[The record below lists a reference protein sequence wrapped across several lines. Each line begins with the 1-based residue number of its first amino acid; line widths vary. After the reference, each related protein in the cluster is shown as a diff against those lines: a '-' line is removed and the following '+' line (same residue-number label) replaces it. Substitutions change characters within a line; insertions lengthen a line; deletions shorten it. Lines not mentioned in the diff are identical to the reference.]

1 MKNFTYKM
9 ANGEV
14 LSGTVDVEINYT
26 GWNEINYA
34 CVVLDSTPKNGVIT
48 RVKFTRDLVE
58 HLGGQGQKSVSEEFY
73 IEKIRDGIVIDRE
86 LVDVSG
92 GRPHVV
98 DLDAAGGYGKAI
110 KAALQEG

>member
-1 MKNFTYKM
+1 MKFEKIRERIEKMPERRRRTYPLDK
-9 ANGEV
+9 
-14 LSGTVDVEINYT
+14 
-26 GWNEINYA
+26 
-34 CVVLDSTPKNGVIT
+34 LDSTPKNGVIT

-58 HLGGQGQKSVSEEFY
+58 HLGGQGQKSVSEDFY
-73 IEKIRDGIVIDRE
+73 IEKIRDGVVIDRE

-110 KAALQEG
+110 RAALQEG